1 MNLKSAEHCKCEF
14 YESWAKVAKIDFIWK
29 MRSKDEVC
37 DVKYVCDEN
46 IQDEFMSGMKFGWNI
61 RWDEISRETVKWNQK
76 MKSVMQTANEMETEM
91 VKLLC
96 KDGVCDANCRWDEN
110 WNSTFSEEYICDGS
124 FPGVGT
130 D

>member
-1 MNLKSAEHCKCEF
+1 MWILWKLSF
-14 YESWAKVAKIDFIWK
+14 AKIDFIWK

-37 DVKYVCDEN
+37 DVKYVCDEH